1 MILTSLLFAGCGK
14 TSSLQEQMGDNNA
27 WKNIKSDC
35 MMWCQIMRKS
45 NESNK
50 TRTVADMDKDC
61 NSLCDASQWM
71 ENNDLSSC
79 EKSEWVLKDT
89 CFSEIA
95 QEKKDS
101 TICKKITDKTLLYA
115 CYTAIA
121 EDNQDASLCENID
134 EKMRKWICVDSA
146 KGE

>member
-1 MILTSLLFAGCGK
+1 MSLIFVGCAK
-14 TSSLQEQMGDNNA
+14 TSPGQEQMWNNDA

-45 NESNK
+45 NEGNK
-50 TRTVADMDKDC
+50 ERTVADMDKDC

-71 ENNDLSSC
+71 ENNDISSC

-95 QEKKDS
+95 QETNDPA
-101 TICKKITDKTLLYA
+101 ICKNITEKTLLYA

-121 EDNQDASLCENID
+121 EKSQDASLCENIAD
-134 EKMRKWICVDSA
+134 TMRKWICVDSA
-146 KGE
+146 KTK